1 MARYAGAAPAQPKQ
15 AGLGQV
21 PGALMAGLAEDEA
34 RFS

>member
-21 PGALMAGLAEDEA
+21 PGALIG
-34 RFS
+34 RIG